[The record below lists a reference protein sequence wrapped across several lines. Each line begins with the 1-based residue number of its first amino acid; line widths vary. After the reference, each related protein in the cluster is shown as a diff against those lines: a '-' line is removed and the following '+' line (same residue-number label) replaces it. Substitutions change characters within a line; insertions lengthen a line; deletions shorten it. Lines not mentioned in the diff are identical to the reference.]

1 MADPIQHTNGPNV
14 GGLPLGYRAWKEKTQ
29 KEDPTASVKRSDY
42 RTATLAGTDNKF
54 GSRFEAR
61 YDKFLN
67 NGANSFLSSK
77 GMQSVMGVAGS
88 ALDISKGFIPTQESK
103 GKNPTGFEE
112 QQIIGDAMTKV
123 PIPIVQ
129 AAGIAYKGISQ
140 LAEATGGNVNRIT
153 KDDEENWNIGKGNRV
168 FNNIIGTMF
177 PGAG

>member
-1 MADPIQHTNGPNV
+1 M
-14 GGLPLGYRAWKEKTQ
+14 
-29 KEDPTASVKRSDY
+29 
-42 RTATLAGTDNKF
+42 
-54 GSRFEAR
+54 
-61 YDKFLN
+61 
-67 NGANSFLSSK
+67 GA
-77 GMQSVMGVAGS
+77 AGS
-88 ALDISKGFIPTQESK
+88 ALDVSKGLIPTQESK

-112 QQIIGDAMTKV
+112 QQIIGDALTKV

-153 KDDEENWNIGKGNRV
+153 KDDEENWNIGKSNRV